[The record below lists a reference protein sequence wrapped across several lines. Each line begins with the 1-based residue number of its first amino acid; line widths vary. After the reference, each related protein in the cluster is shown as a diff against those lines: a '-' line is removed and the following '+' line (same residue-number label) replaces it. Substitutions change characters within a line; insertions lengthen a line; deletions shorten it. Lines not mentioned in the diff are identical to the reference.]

1 MLEKIKAIICNYADI
16 NPLSITP
23 ESSIRDL
30 GLNSYDFMNIVVEC
44 EEKFL
49 ISIPERDV
57 YSLVTVGD
65 IIEYLE
71 RVVG

>member
-1 MLEKIKAIICNYADI
+1 MLEKIKNIICNYTEV

-30 GLNSYDFMNIVVEC
+30 GLNSYDFMNVIALC
-44 EEKFL
+44 EEEFS
-49 ISIPERDV
+49 ISIPDRDI

-65 IIEYLE
+65 VVQYLE
-71 RVVG
+71 RVVD